1 MQNNE
6 INIEKEVEIVFFG
19 EQKGRCIDRQIDRS
33 ARLATL
39 ARFAR
44 LGKLDRLGKL

>member
-1 MQNNE
+1 MQKNE
-6 INIEKEVEIVFFG
+6 IDIDKEVEIVLLRT
-19 EQKGRCIDRQIDRS
+19 ERKDVQIDRS